1 MCVCE
6 RRGGVA
12 DAFKNFN
19 SKISLH
25 VVTFHSLHRH
35 HTHAHRHAHTQ
46 PQGSVIVSNA
56 SRCLYVC
63 HFSCKIPTDK
73 PAPTC
78 FPLPSP
84 WRWITRLIN
93 NDMQCT
99 MTITW
104 LIFHS
109 WDGVR
114 GCWRGAWMEDT
125 LRLSRMAEH
134 KRHALSFNYLVV
146 FVPLTHWPLHSII
159 LLPKQS
165 HGSTPETPPPP
176 PISPP
181 QHIKNRLI
189 NNINIFSFL
198 PSSLSLSCP
207 DFSFCSLLNLLVRL
221 CSSLK
226 VHQKALHL
234 IARHPWLQACRCLCV
249 CVCVRVRES
258 LLPLEPPEG

>member
-1 MCVCE
+1 M
-6 RRGGVA
+6 R
-12 DAFKNFN
+12 
-19 SKISLH
+19 
-25 VVTFHSLHRH
+25 
-35 HTHAHRHAHTQ
+35 TQ

-56 SRCLYVC
+56 SRCLCLYVC

-93 NDMQCT
+93 NDTQCT

-176 PISPP
+176 ISPP

-189 NNINIFSFL
+189 NNINIFFSL

-249 CVCVRVRES
+249 CVCVCERACCH
-258 LLPLEPPEG
+258 